1 MASVV
6 LKFGERVLREIPL
19 EKPEVTIGRNPAC
32 DIHIDNLA
40 VSSSHARIARE
51 GEKFFV
57 EDLGSLN
64 GTFLDG
70 KRIEREELA
79 EGASVTVGKHTLV
92 FMPEKA
98 EEEEPGHEPAH
109 RAPAPPMFEE
119 TMILQTARH
128 REMSGAVPTPKPPPG
143 GRVGVL
149 RVVQGASEGNE
160 HELRD
165 WFATIGKGE
174 AADIKLKGFFA
185 PEIAALLQRTEEG
198 GYFISPP
205 EKGRKPR
212 LNGQKVKEGTPL
224 REGDVV
230 EAGGVRMVFFIR
242 EARQD

>member
-1 MASVV
+1 MARVV
-6 LKFGERVLREIPL
+6 LKFGERVLREMPL

-40 VSSSHARIARE
+40 VSNFHARISSE

-70 KRIEREELA
+70 KKIEREELA

-92 FMPEKA
+92 FMPDKA
-98 EEEEPGHEPAH
+98 EEEEPEH
-109 RAPAPPMFEE
+109 APAPRPAGPPLFEE

-128 REMSGAVPTPKPPPG
+128 REMSGAAPQPKPPPG
-143 GRVGVL
+143 DRVGVL
-149 RVVQGASEGNE
+149 RVVQGAAEGNE
-160 HELRD
+160 HELRG

-174 AADIKLKGFFA
+174 TADIKLTGFFA

-205 EKGRKPR
+205 ERGRKPR
-212 LNGQKVKEGTPL
+212 LNGRKVREGTLL

-230 EAGGVRMVFFIR
+230 EAGGVRMVFFLR
-242 EARQD
+242 EAKQD